1 MKFKIIILFSFLIN
15 ALSLFA
21 QESAAIEATRT
32 SSNNQLVIVL
42 VIVMLL
48 LAFVIWGLGKAL
60 IAISKQVNEKH
71 SASSKSLLA
80 LIICFGASIF
90 QSANAQYSIVEQTAK
105 IEPNYGGLSSTS
117 FYLFACVIGI
127 ELIAIAFL
135 TISIKRMYAE
145 LMPPKV
151 SAKTSTFNLM
161 KWWNKFD
168 QKYFTKAIP
177 IEQEADRLLDH
188 DYDGIK
194 ELDNALPPWWKY
206 GFYVT
211 IIFSAIYLLNFHV
224 LDSGKDPIQ
233 EYSAEMKQA
242 QIDKEIFEANNK
254 DKVDEKNITMADAS
268 GLQKAKNLYE
278 IDCWACHGK
287 KGEGGAGPNL
297 TDDYWLHKGS
307 LNDIYASIKNGYPD
321 KGMQAW
327 AVKYTPKEMSFLASY
342 IKTLRGTNPPNAKA
356 AQGDLFVEEKADTT
370 VIKKETS
377 ISK

>member
-1 MKFKIIILFSFLIN
+1 MKLKFIILSSFLIS
-15 ALSLFA
+15 ALNLFA
-21 QESAAIEATRT
+21 QEATTVVATRT

-71 SASSKSLLA
+71 SASSKSLLI
-80 LIICFGASIF
+80 LLLYLGVGMFQPAS
-90 QSANAQYSIVEQTAK
+90 AQYSIIEQTVK

-151 SAKTSTFNLM
+151 ANKASSFNLF
-161 KWWNKFD
+161 KWWNTFD

-177 IEQEADRLLDH
+177 VEQEADRLLDH

-206 GFYVT
+206 GFYIT

-224 LDSGKDPIQ
+224 LDSGKDPIE
-233 EYSAEMKQA
+233 EYKAEMNQA
-242 QIDKEIFEANNK
+242 QIEKEIFEANNK
-254 DKVDEKNITMADAS
+254 DKVDEKNIVMADAA
-268 GLQKAKNLYE
+268 GLQQAKNLYE
-278 IDCWACHGK
+278 MDCWACHGK

-297 TDDYWLHKGS
+297 TDNYWLHKGS

-321 KGMQAW
+321 KGMQSW
-327 AVKYTPKEMSFLASY
+327 SVKYTPKEMSFLASY
-342 IKTLRGTNPPNAKA
+342 IKSLQGTNPANAKP
-356 AQGDLFVEEKADTT
+356 AQGDLFVEEVVDTAI
-370 VIKKETS
+370 IKKETL
-377 ISK
+377 IIK